1 MLQSQETKFA
11 IAAVREACALIRD
24 VQRRLVTQ
32 ALTKSDRSPVTVADF
47 AAQAIIAQ
55 RFAGERADDVLVG
68 EEDAGDLRSEA
79 SRATLEHVTRFVG
92 ERVPGTTGDAVCT
105 WIDRGR
111 AEPTARFWT
120 LDPVDGTKGF
130 LRGEQ
135 YAVALALIVD
145 GQVPV
150 SVLGCPGLSEASR
163 PDSR

>member
-1 MLQSQETKFA
+1 
-11 IAAVREACALIRD
+11 
-24 VQRRLVTQ
+24 VTQ

-55 RFAGERADDVLVG
+55 RLATERPGDVLVG
-68 EEDAGDLRSEA
+68 EEDAGDLRSAA
-79 SRATLEHVTRFVG
+79 SGATLEQVTRFVG
-92 ERVPGTTGDAVCT
+92 ERVAGASADAVCA

-135 YAVALALIVD
+135 YAVALALVED
-145 GQVPV
+145 GRVRV
-150 SVLGCPGLSEASR
+150 GVLGCPNLSADGHSDIGGHGSVVAAERGAGAWA
-163 PDSR
+163 